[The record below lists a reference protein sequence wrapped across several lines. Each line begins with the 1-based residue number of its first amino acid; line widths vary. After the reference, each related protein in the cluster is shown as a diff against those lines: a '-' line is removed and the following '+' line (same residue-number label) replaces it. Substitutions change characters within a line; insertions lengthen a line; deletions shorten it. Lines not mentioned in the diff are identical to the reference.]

1 VDGAA
6 RHREPK
12 AALDEQ
18 PASPAPSDL
27 GDAVTAV
34 LVSLST
40 ICLVVLPKLCNTIS
54 DQRFSE
60 CGVLVHGLL
69 LWLRVLTR
77 VLVTRSLVK
86 GPDRS
91 TARASRP

>member
-6 RHREPK
+6 GHREAK

-34 LVSLST
+34 FGSATTTYL
-40 ICLVVLPKLCNTIS
+40 IVLAKLGNALS
-54 DQRFSE
+54 DQRFNE

-69 LWLRVLTR
+69 L
-77 VLVTRSLVK
+77 
-86 GPDRS
+86 
-91 TARASRP
+91 

>member
-1 VDGAA
+1 MDGAA

-27 GDAVTAV
+27 SDAMRALFGSATTT
-34 LVSLST
+34 L
-40 ICLVVLPKLCNTIS
+40 LVVLPKLCHTIS
-54 DQRFSE
+54 DQRVNE

-69 LWLRVLTR
+69 L
-77 VLVTRSLVK
+77 
-86 GPDRS
+86 
-91 TARASRP
+91 

>member
-1 VDGAA
+1 MDGTA

-12 AALDEQ
+12 AALDKQ

-34 LVSLST
+34 FGSAMT
-40 ICLVVLPKLCNTIS
+40 TCLVVLPKLCNTIS
-54 DQRFSE
+54 DQRFNE

-69 LWLRVLTR
+69 L
-77 VLVTRSLVK
+77 
-86 GPDRS
+86 
-91 TARASRP
+91 

>member
-1 VDGAA
+1 MDGAA

-27 GDAVTAV
+27 SDAMRALFGSATTTV
-34 LVSLST
+34 
-40 ICLVVLPKLCNTIS
+40 LVVLPKLCHTIS
-54 DQRFSE
+54 DQRVNE

-69 LWLRVLTR
+69 L
-77 VLVTRSLVK
+77 
-86 GPDRS
+86 
-91 TARASRP
+91 

>member
-1 VDGAA
+1 MDGAA

-18 PASPAPSDL
+18 PASPAPGDL
-27 GDAVTAV
+27 GDAMTAMFGSATTT
-34 LVSLST
+34 L
-40 ICLVVLPKLCNTIS
+40 LVVLPKLCSTIS

-69 LWLRVLTR
+69 L
-77 VLVTRSLVK
+77 
-86 GPDRS
+86 
-91 TARASRP
+91 